1 MCDAA
6 ALQATLGAGLP
17 DCEVTVLPEV
27 GSTNQWLLDRA
38 AHAVGDTFCLAM
50 RQTAGRG
57 RRGKGWVSP
66 AGNFYGSASLTVRGE
81 PAAIGPFSLAAA
93 TALAGVLSDLGVSPI
108 GLKWPNDVQVDGC
121 KLAGILLELSPHAN
135 PATGS
140 QRVVVGIGL
149 NVEPVEGDTGQRTT
163 SVREAVPAAVL
174 PLDALAYRIWTAL
187 RACRDRFEHRGF
199 AGFQDDWAARDVLA
213 GQPVTV
219 LQGETRWH
227 GTARGVNADG
237 TLRVDSGDGER
248 AVSAGEV
255 SVRAR

>member
-1 MCDAA
+1 MSDAA
-6 ALQATLGAGLP
+6 ALQATLRAGLP
-17 DCEVTVLPEV
+17 DCAVTVLAEV

-38 AHAVGDTFCLAM
+38 ESAVGDAFCLAL

-57 RRGKGWVSP
+57 RRGKDWLSP
-66 AGNFYGSASLTVRGE
+66 VGNFHGSASLTVRGE

-93 TALAGVLSDLGVSPI
+93 TALAGVLEDLGVSPI
-108 GLKWPNDVQVDGC
+108 GLKWPNDVQVDGR
-121 KLAGILLELSPHAN
+121 KIAGILLELSAHAN

-149 NVEPVEGDTGQRTT
+149 NVEPVESDTGQPTT
-163 SVREAVPAAVL
+163 SVRETVPTVV
-174 PLDALAYRIWTAL
+174 PPIDEIAYRIWTAL
-187 RACRDRFEHRGF
+187 RACRDRFERRGF
-199 AGFQDDWAARDVLA
+199 PGFRDDWRARDVLA
-213 GQPVTV
+213 GLPVTV
-219 LQGETRWH
+219 LQGEARWH